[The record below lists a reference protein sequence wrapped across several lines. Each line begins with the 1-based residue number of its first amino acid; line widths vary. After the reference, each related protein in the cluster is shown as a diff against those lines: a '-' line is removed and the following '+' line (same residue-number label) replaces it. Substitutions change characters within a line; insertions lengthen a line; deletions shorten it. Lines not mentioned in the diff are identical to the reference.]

1 MRLTSRTHAAH
12 TAPRAPVVHCFLVAV
27 VLAFTIG
34 GMCVLAG
41 GAAHADTAPVTPAAT
56 LDAVLANIRT
66 WAMGILAGLATA
78 FLTLGGVRY
87 ILGGG
92 DPGEVEKAKTAFKAA
107 GIGYG
112 LAVLA
117 PLVVTILGKI
127 VGA

>member
-1 MRLTSRTHAAH
+1 
-12 TAPRAPVVHCFLVAV
+12 
-27 VLAFTIG
+27 
-34 GMCVLAG
+34 MCVLAG

-92 DPGEVEKAKTAFKAA
+92 DPGEVEKAKTAFKTA

-127 VGA
+127 VGG

>member
-1 MRLTSRTHAAH
+1 MRLTPRLRAARTARRTPAV
-12 TAPRAPVVHCFLVAV
+12 RFFLVAV
-27 VLAFTIG
+27 VLACTIS
-34 GMCVLAG
+34 GMCVLTG
-41 GAAHADTAPVTPAAT
+41 GVAHADTAPVTPAAT

-92 DPGEVEKAKTAFKAA
+92 DPGEVEKAKSAFKTA

-127 VGA
+127 VGG